1 MDKWRLELAQIK
13 KEFEKGAFKERMGGT
28 PMEAPTCLDNDFC
41 NNAPTQSTDGVLTMA
56 FVNMQ
61 PLNTVYS
68 VSDAMKKGTLF
79 PNIDKPLLR
88 GKRQ

>member
-13 KEFEKGAFKERMGGT
+13 REFEKGAFKERVGGSLV
-28 PMEAPTCLDNDFC
+28 ENPTCLDNDFC

-61 PLNTVYS
+61 PLSTVYS
-68 VSDAMKKGTLF
+68 ASDAMKKGTLF
-79 PNIDKPLLR
+79 PNIDKPFSKGR
-88 GKRQ
+88 RI

>member
-13 KEFEKGAFKERMGGT
+13 KEFERGSFKERVGGNV
-28 PMEAPTCLDNDFC
+28 EVKRKDCDFC
-41 NNAPTQSTDGVLTMA
+41 NPPDLENTDGVLTMA

-61 PLNTVYS
+61 PLSSVYS
-68 VSDAMKKGTLF
+68 VAEAMENGTLF